1 MHIIQVFRIKRHGSS
16 RVGRSSRLFGEEG
29 KKAASNATREA
40 IGVETSKEKSW
51 GI

>member
-1 MHIIQVFRIKRHGSS
+1 MHIIQVLRIKRLGSS
-16 RVGRSSRLFGEEG
+16 RVGRSSRVFGEER
-29 KKAASNATREA
+29 KKAEA